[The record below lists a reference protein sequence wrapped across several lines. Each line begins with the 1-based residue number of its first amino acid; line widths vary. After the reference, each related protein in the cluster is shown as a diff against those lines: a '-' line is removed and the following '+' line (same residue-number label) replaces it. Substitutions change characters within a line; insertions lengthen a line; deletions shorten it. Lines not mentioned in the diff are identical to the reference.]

1 MGKRATVG
9 TCLASLVKMAVPL
22 CQQAEREC
30 PRTGPGR
37 KPEIADWILAVLI
50 MVAVLKRKKSK
61 SAQYRFLDEHRRE
74 LAGLLGSD
82 QFPARSTYFDRYRRA
97 HRLFAY
103 AIKLQG
109 RKAIAEGIVDATTVA
124 ADKSL
129 IAARGPL
136 WHKSDRKKN
145 RIPKGLRGVDR
156 DSEWGCSKHDG
167 WVQGYSFEVVVSAT
181 KNSPVFPLLASADT
195 ASVKETTTF
204 DGKIDDLPA
213 TMKSVVADSGYDSNQ
228 IAERIEYSAEGRR
241 TGRRFLCPENK
252 RGSKDKSGRKPVEP
266 RNESHRRRLARRHFY
281 RSCRGKSVYR
291 RRSQTVEPFNEWF
304 KSLFELE
311 DRVWHRGL
319 ENNQTQLLAALFA
332 YGLLVRY
339 NHRRGNKN
347 GQIRWIIDTL

>member
-1 MGKRATVG
+1 MGKSATVG
-9 TCLASLVKMAVPL
+9 ACLASLVRMAVPL
-22 CQQAEREC
+22 CQRAEREC

-37 KPEIADWILAVLI
+37 KPDIPDWVLAVLI
-50 MVAVLKRKKSK
+50 MIAVLKRKKSK
-61 SAQYRFLDEHRRE
+61 SAQYRFLVEHRRE
-74 LAGLLGSD
+74 LKELLGTAK
-82 QFPARSTYFDRYRRA
+82 FPARSTYFDRYRRA
-97 HRLFAY
+97 HRLYAY

-109 RKAIAEGIVDATTVA
+109 ELAIAEGIVDARDA
-124 ADKSL
+124 AVDKSL

-136 WHKSDRKKN
+136 WHKSDRTKN

-156 DSEWGCSKHDG
+156 DSDWGRSQHDG

-195 ASVKETTTF
+195 ASAKETTTF
-204 DGKIDDLPA
+204 DPKIDDLPA
-213 TMKSVVADSGYDSNQ
+213 ATKNVSADSGYDSNHV
-228 IAERIEYSAEGRR
+228 AERIEYSAEDRR

-252 RGSKDKSGRKPVEP
+252 RGAKDKSGRQPVEP
-266 RNESHRRRLARRHFY
+266 RNESHRRRLARRQFY
-281 RSCRGKSVYR
+281 RSRRGRAIYR

-304 KSLFELE
+304 KSLFELD

-339 NHRRGNKN
+339 NHRRGNEN
-347 GQIRWIIDTL
+347 GQVRWILDSM

>member
-1 MGKRATVG
+1 MGKRAKAG

-22 CQQAEREC
+22 CQRAEREC

-50 MVAVLKRKKSK
+50 MVAVLKHKKSK
-61 SAQYRFLDEHRRE
+61 SAQYRYLDEHRRE
-74 LAGLLGSD
+74 LQEWLGTK

-109 RKAIAEGIVDATTVA
+109 ETAIAEGIADATHVA
-124 ADKSL
+124 VDKSL

-156 DSEWGCSKHDG
+156 ESQWGFSEHDG

-181 KNSPVFPLLASADT
+181 RKSTVFPLLASADT
-195 ASVKETTTF
+195 ASAKEMTTF
-204 DGKIDDLPA
+204 DDKIDDLPES
-213 TMKSVVADSGYDSNQ
+213 TKNVSADSGYDSNHL
-228 IAERIEYSAEGRR
+228 AERVEWTEEGKR
-241 TGRRFLCPENK
+241 TGRRFVCPENK
-252 RGSKDKSGRKPVEP
+252 RNSKSTSRKQPVQP
-266 RNESHRRRLARRHFY
+266 RDESHRRRLIRRKFY
-281 RSCRGKSVYR
+281 CSSRGRSIYR
-291 RRSQTVEPFNEWF
+291 RRCQTVEPFNEWF

-319 ENNQTQLLAALFA
+319 ENNQTQFLAAVFA
-332 YGLLVRY
+332 YGLLIRY
-339 NHRRGNKN
+339 NHRHGNAN
-347 GQIRWIIDTL
+347 GQIRWILDIL

>member
-1 MGKRATVG
+1 MGQSATVG
-9 TCLASLVKMAVPL
+9 ACLASLAKMAAPL
-22 CQQAEREC
+22 CQRAEREC

-37 KPEIADWILAVLI
+37 KPDIPDWVLAVLI

-61 SAQYRFLDEHRRE
+61 SAQYRFLAEHRRE
-74 LAGLLGSD
+74 LKALLGTTK
-82 QFPARSTYFDRYRRA
+82 FPARSTYFDRYRRA
-97 HRLFAY
+97 HRLFAC

-109 RKAIAEGIVDATTVA
+109 ELAIAAGIVDARDA
-124 ADKSL
+124 AVDKSL

-136 WHKSDRKKN
+136 WHKNDRTKN

-156 DSEWGCSKHDG
+156 DSDWGCSKHDG

-195 ASVKETTTF
+195 ASATETTTF
-204 DGKIDDLPA
+204 DPKIDDLPA
-213 TMKSVVADSGYDSNQ
+213 ATNNVAADSGYDSNH

-241 TGRRFLCPENK
+241 TGRRFLCPENP
-252 RGSKDKSGRKPVEP
+252 RGSKNKSGREPVRP
-266 RNESHRRRLARRHFY
+266 RDESHRRRLTRRQFY
-281 RSCRGKSVYR
+281 RSRRGKAIYR
-291 RRSQTVEPFNEWF
+291 RRGQTVEPFNEWF

-339 NHRRGNKN
+339 NHRRGSEN
-347 GQIRWIIDTL
+347 GQIRWIIDAM

>member
-37 KPEIADWILAVLI
+37 KPDIADWILAVLI

-61 SAQYRFLDEHRRE
+61 SSQYRFLNEHRRE
-74 LAGLLGSD
+74 LAELLGTN

-97 HRLFAY
+97 HRLFAD

-109 RKAIAEGIVDATTVA
+109 QKAIAEGIVDATTVA

-136 WHKSDRKKN
+136 WHKSDRNKN

-156 DSEWGCSKHDG
+156 DSDWGCSKHDG
-167 WVQGYSFEVVVSAT
+167 WVHGYSFEVVVSAT

-195 ASVKETTTF
+195 ASAKETTTF
-204 DGKIDDLPA
+204 HGKIDDLPA
-213 TMKSVVADSGYDSNQ
+213 TMKNVVADSGYDSNH
-228 IAERIEYSAEGRR
+228 IAERIEYSAEDRR

-252 RGSKDKSGRKPVEP
+252 RGSKDKRARKAVEP

-281 RSCRGKSVYR
+281 RSRRGKAIYR

-304 KSLFELE
+304 KSLFELQ

-319 ENNQTQLLAALFA
+319 ENNQTQLLATLFA
-332 YGLLVRY
+332 YGILVRY
-339 NHRRGNKN
+339 NHRRGNEN